1 MMRPPFPLALIQS
14 LEPSEQNLLNILCG
28 QLSDDTIMR
37 IARADYGYG
46 AEANFAD
53 LKQFVH
59 ERVFPSQMTF
69 GIHEVLQLTRWL
81 QAETKE
87 EVLARS
93 YACVLLL
100 NLKPETQ
107 YDESAESSSLIALV
121 DGAIRLPELSRPA
134 LQFAAWKVLKR
145 YEQELAYCRDDGDDE
160 SEAYIESY
168 SLFALLLLM
177 IVNDAATENVQTIY
191 NELTGYRQTDEEKT
205 AAVENLL
212 QESGVQ
218 QTLWRELTRQLLN
231 L

>member
-1 MMRPPFPLALIQS
+1 MTRPPFPLALIQS
-14 LEPSEQNLLNILCG
+14 LEPSEENLLNMLCE
-28 QLSDDTIMR
+28 QLSDDAIMR

-53 LKQFVH
+53 LKQFVR

-69 GIHEVLQLTRWL
+69 GTHEVLQLTRWL
-81 QAETKE
+81 RAETKE
-87 EVLARS
+87 EVLMRS

-107 YDESAESSSLIALV
+107 CDESAESSSLIGLV
-121 DGAIRLPELSRPA
+121 DGAIRLPELRRPA
-134 LQFAAWKVLKR
+134 LQFVAWKVLKL
-145 YEQELAYCRDDGDDE
+145 YEQELAYCREDGDDE

-177 IVNDAATENVQTIY
+177 IANDAPTGNVQTIY
-191 NELTGYRQTDEEKT
+191 NTLTGNRQTDEEKS
-205 AAVENLL
+205 AAVEYLL

-218 QTLWRELTRQLLN
+218 ESMWRELTGQLLN
-231 L
+231 F